1 MFRFFKQNISRSP
14 YQSLAAVFVVSLAF
28 FLLSIFFLLGVAS
41 QEVLRFFES
50 KPQVTAFLKDE
61 AKIQEVELLKTKV
74 EATGKIKKVLYIS
87 KDEAL
92 KIYREQNKDKPLL
105 LEMVTAK
112 ILPASLE
119 ISTKDLSS
127 LKEIANV
134 LKREAIIEDVI
145 FQEDVVTSLA
155 NWVAALRNFELIIAI
170 FLLLVAFFTILIV
183 VGMKIS
189 QRREDIEIYKL
200 LGASPWYICSP
211 LYLEGIFYGVVSA
224 FIAWGLSY
232 LIILYSTP
240 FWLNFLSGIVTFP
253 VSFLFMLELLG
264 GLLLLGV
271 IVGLL
276 SSVWAVSR
284 FLRFFR

>member
-1 MFRFFKQNISRSP
+1 M
-14 YQSLAAVFVVSLAF
+14 VSLAF

-61 AKIQEVELLKTKV
+61 AKVQEIEMVKARVES
-74 EATGKIKKVLYIS
+74 TGKVKKILYVS

-127 LKEIANV
+127 LKEVANI
-134 LKREAIIEDVI
+134 LKRETIVEDVI
-145 FQEDVVTSLA
+145 FQEDVVSSLA
-155 NWVAALRNFELIIAI
+155 NWVGALRNFGLIIAV
-170 FLLLVAFFTILIV
+170 FLLLVAFVTILII

-200 LGASPWYICSP
+200 LGASSWYICSP
-211 LYLEGIFYGVVSA
+211 LYLEGMFYGVISA

-232 LIILYSTP
+232 LMILYSTP
-240 FWLNFLSGIVTFP
+240 FWLNFLAGIITFP
-253 VSFLFMLELLG
+253 VPFLFMLELLG
-264 GLLLLGV
+264 GLLLTG
-271 IVGLL
+271 IIIGFL
-276 SSVWAVSR
+276 SSVWVVSR